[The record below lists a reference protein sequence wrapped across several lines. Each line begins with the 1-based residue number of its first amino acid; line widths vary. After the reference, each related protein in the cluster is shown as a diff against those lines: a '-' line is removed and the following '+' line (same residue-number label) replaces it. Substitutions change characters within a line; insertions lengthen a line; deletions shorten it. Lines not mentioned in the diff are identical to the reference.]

1 MGHERVGA
9 LPRSVCW
16 RRIVQTMADL
26 PASPSFDVSSLAAN
40 TLRNVRSRIQR
51 LHSDSGVQ
59 AAFGYLISLATAHL
73 PPITGVTS
81 ATPDLPA
88 NPSPARIAL
97 ELREWVNQHAGS
109 REYSELAVRAA
120 ADTIAEWNRSQSK
133 QQSLFGDASS
143 AADIWASASTP
154 SGFCELARS
163 FFSHFTER
171 HLRYFLE
178 REASS
183 VIPSVEDRDRF
194 THNLHEHVT
203 KISRHAFETAKI
215 TQSFAAGWFTK
226 HATTARPTDSEVAG
240 FLAVAFGKLHE
251 ELLREAA
258 E

>member
-1 MGHERVGA
+1 
-9 LPRSVCW
+9 
-16 RRIVQTMADL
+16 MAEF
-26 PASPSFDVSSLAAN
+26 PASPSFDISGVAAN

-59 AAFGYLISLATAHL
+59 AAFGYLVSLATPHL
-73 PPITGVTS
+73 PPITGVAS
-81 ATPDLPA
+81 ATPDLQA
-88 NPSPARIAL
+88 NPSPARMAL

-109 REYSELAVRAA
+109 REYGELATRAA
-120 ADTIAEWNRSQSK
+120 ADVIVEWNRSQSK
-133 QQSLFGDASS
+133 QQSLFGDAAS
-143 AADIWASASTP
+143 AADIWARASTAG
-154 SGFCELARS
+154 GFCEIARS

-183 VIPSVEDRDRF
+183 VIPSVEDRNCF
-194 THNLHEHVT
+194 NHNLHEHIT
-203 KISRHAFETAKI
+203 EISRHAFETAKI

-226 HATTARPTDSEVAG
+226 HAMTSRPTDPEVAN